1 VYYCSMQEI
10 IPNVAFNHSK
20 GISGFEIMSL
30 SELFAKE
37 YDLSHT
43 LYQPHRLTF
52 YQLMYISK
60 GTGHHTVDFQT
71 FPLGEGTLVFI
82 APGQVHMFEQLHSIE
97 GYVCLFTEEFLGEE
111 FLQIMDRYIIDH
123 LYFKDITRALV
134 LENNSMG
141 IYFELMYKE
150 FHAMH
155 TNNNLGVL
163 IALLH
168 VILLKSKEQF
178 QKNYSDQE
186 TSELFNKFKKMLLA
200 KYSKMHNADEYAIRL
215 KVSPKHL
222 NVTCKRLT
230 GLTTKAFIARFLILE
245 AKRYLASSSLPIKD
259 ISTKVGYLEVT
270 NFVKFFKK
278 HTGMTPKAFRCSQD

>member
-1 VYYCSMQEI
+1 MYYFSMQEI
-10 IPNVAFNHSK
+10 IPNVTFNHSK
-20 GISGFEIMSL
+20 GISGFEIISL

-37 YDLSHT
+37 YALSHK
-43 LYQPHRLTF
+43 LYQPHCLTF

-60 GTGHHTVDFQT
+60 GAGHHTVDFHT

-82 APGQVHMFEQLHSIE
+82 SPGQVHMFEQLHSIE
-97 GYVCLFTEEFLGEE
+97 GYICLFTEEFLGQE

-134 LENNSMG
+134 LQNNSLN

-150 FHAMH
+150 FHVIQ
-155 TNNNLGVL
+155 TSDNLGVL

-168 VILLKSKEQF
+168 VVLLKSKEQF
-178 QKNYSDQE
+178 QKNHSDQE
-186 TSELFNKFKKMLLA
+186 TSELFNKFKKILLT
-200 KYSKMHNADEYAIRL
+200 KYSEIHNADEYATRL

-222 NVTCKRLT
+222 NLTCKRLT

-245 AKRYLASSSLPIKD
+245 AKRHLASSSLPIKD
-259 ISTKVGYLEVT
+259 ISTKIGYWEVT

-278 HTGMTPKAFRCSQD
+278 HTGMTPKSFRCSQH